1 LLAGAARSL
10 VVEDALAD
18 PAFAMRA
25 TTRALGIGAYSGVPL
40 HHADGRL
47 YGTLCTL
54 HPEARPVQPG
64 ELELLALAGRL
75 IVQMVDRDALRA
87 AERRRTRDLATHAAD
102 LRRAAEVSAAVAMQT
117 DLGAIL
123 DRLVRAAA
131 RGAGLRYLSVLL
143 SDAAGRT
150 LAHAASVGL
159 PAAYTAAID
168 GLVIGP
174 DAGTCG
180 AAADRSETVITEDLR
195 TDPAWDAY
203 RHLARPHGYRAVWS
217 VPLLGEGNRV
227 LGTLGAY
234 QTQPGPPTAHQ
245 REALELYA
253 RLAAV
258 AVESA
263 RARAREERLRR
274 EAVER
279 AAELTTILEQI
290 PDGVI
295 ALDHG
300 GGVRLM
306 NASGRRLAGPVTGDG
321 RPVPE
326 HAATYRLRD
335 AVTGQDLAPAATPL
349 GRALAGEAVHGADLL
364 ARGPADGADRYV
376 RASAVP
382 LYDTDGS
389 PTGAVAVFADVTR
402 ERTLLRDLAASE
414 ERLRAVYHAMA
425 CGVIVLDG
433 DEAIVDANEATRQIL
448 GLDLA
453 VLRAEGFS
461 GLRRRATAVEGTP
474 PGSPETAGVFQAF
487 QVRQPVRDI
496 VVTFMRPD
504 GAERCVHLDI
514 IPLLGDD
521 GRLAQVVLSF
531 IDVTARTRAEAA
543 LRTTEERMRT
553 VVSNAPVVLFALD
566 RDGVYTL
573 SEGRGLAALGLRPG
587 AGVGSSIFEVY
598 RSVPP
603 VLAAVRRAL
612 GGEAHT
618 MVVDVG
624 GIAFETRYTPLY
636 DAEGVVTGVIGVAT
650 DVTERQRLEEELRHC
665 ARHDALTGLPNRTVL
680 HERLREALGVGRDDA
695 GVDDAGVEPTLALL
709 LLDLDGFK
717 EVNDT
722 LGHAHGDALLQQV
735 AARLTQAVRPVDM
748 VARLGG
754 DEFALVVPVA
764 NAVGA
769 EAVATALGIA
779 LEAPFLVEGHTLH
792 LGASIGIALGPAHGR
807 DGATLLRHADVAM
820 YAAKRGGGGG
830 YAVYAPAQDAA
841 LPARLSLIADLR
853 RALAEGALVLHYQPQ
868 VAVDSGRVV
877 GVEALARWPHPTH
890 GFVPPDQFIPLAE
903 GMGLIGALTDWALDT
918 ALRQCR
924 VWRDAGHALVVAVNL
939 SAATLHDPR
948 LPATIARL
956 LRAHGIPAGSLRLEV
971 TESAL
976 MADPARAGVVLAG
989 LAEMG
994 VGISVDDYG
1003 TGYSSLAYLKRLP
1016 VDELKI
1022 DRAFVR
1028 NLTTDEADRTI
1039 VASTIG
1045 LGHSLGLTVVAEG
1058 VEDAVAWAT
1067 LAMLGCDAVQGY
1079 HLGRPMPAAAM
1090 EAWLSERDSE
1100 RQAIPG

>member
-1 LLAGAARSL
+1 
-10 VVEDALAD
+10 
-18 PAFAMRA
+18 
-25 TTRALGIGAYSGVPL
+25 
-40 HHADGRL
+40 
-47 YGTLCTL
+47 
-54 HPEARPVQPG
+54 
-64 ELELLALAGRL
+64 
-75 IVQMVDRDALRA
+75 
-87 AERRRTRDLATHAAD
+87 
-102 LRRAAEVSAAVAMQT
+102 MQT

-131 RGAGLRYLSVLL
+131 RGAGLHYLCVLL
-143 SDAAGRT
+143 SDATGRT
-150 LAHAASVGL
+150 LTHAASVGV

-168 GLVIGP
+168 GLGIGP
-174 DAGTCG
+174 DAGACG
-180 AAADRSETVITEDLR
+180 VAALRGETVITEDLQ
-195 TDPAWDAY
+195 TDPAWDAD

-217 VPLLGEGNRV
+217 VPLLGAEDRV

-245 REALELYA
+245 RETLELYA

-258 AVESA
+258 AVEGA

-279 AAELTTILEQI
+279 AAELTAILDHI

-295 ALDHG
+295 ALDRG
-300 GGVRLM
+300 GHVRLM
-306 NASGRRLAGPVTGDG
+306 NAGGRRLAGPARGDAS
-321 RPVPE
+321 PVPE

-335 AVTGQDLAPAATPL
+335 AVTGQELTPAATPL
-349 GRALAGEAVHGADLL
+349 GRALAGEAVQGADLL
-364 ARGPADGADRYV
+364 ARGPADGADWDV

-382 LYDTDGS
+382 LYDEKGD
-389 PTGAVAVFADVTR
+389 PMGAVGVFADVTR

-414 ERLRAVYHAMA
+414 ERLRTVYHAMA

-433 DEAIVDANEATRQIL
+433 DGTIVDANEAARQIL

-453 VLRAEGFS
+453 TLRAL
-461 GLRRRATAVEGTP
+461 GLRGLRERVTTVDGAPRAPRATPEGW
-474 PGSPETAGVFQAF
+474 
-487 QVRQPVRDI
+487 QVRQPARD
-496 VVTFMRPD
+496 VVVAFTHPD

-514 IPLLGDD
+514 VPLLDD
-521 GRLAQVVLSF
+521 AGRVAQVVLSF
-531 IDVTARTRAEAA
+531 IDVTARARAEAA

-566 RDGVYTL
+566 RDGVCTL
-573 SEGRGLAALGLRPG
+573 SEGRGLAALGRRPG

-598 RSVPP
+598 RAVPP

-618 MVVDVG
+618 TVVVIR

-636 DAEGVVTGVIGVAT
+636 DAAGVVTGVIGVAT
-650 DVTERQRLEEELRHC
+650 DVTERQRLEEKLRHH
-665 ARHDALTGLPNRTVL
+665 ARHDALTGLPNRILL
-680 HERLREALGVGRDDA
+680 HERLREARGGGRDAVGTDDG
-695 GVDDAGVEPTLALL
+695 GVDAAGEEPTLALL

-722 LGHAHGDALLQQV
+722 RGHAHGDVVLQQV
-735 AARLTQAVRPVDM
+735 AARLTQAVRPVDT

-754 DEFALVVPVA
+754 DEFALVIPA
-764 NAVGA
+764 ADAVRA
-769 EAVATALGIA
+769 EAVATALGVA

-807 DGATLLRHADVAM
+807 EGATLLRRADVAM

-853 RALAEGALVLHYQPQ
+853 QALAEGALVLHYQPQ
-868 VAVDSGRVV
+868 IAIDSGRVV
-877 GVEALARWPHPTH
+877 GLEALARWPHPTH

-903 GMGLIGALTDWALDT
+903 GMGLMGALTDWALDT

-948 LPATIARL
+948 LPATITRL
-956 LRAHGIPAGSLRLEV
+956 LHVHGVPAGSLRLEV

-989 LAEMG
+989 LAAVG

-1058 VEDAVAWAT
+1058 VEDAAAWEA
-1067 LAMLGCDAVQGY
+1067 LAMLGCDSMQGY
-1079 HLGRPMPAAAM
+1079 HLGRPMPAGAV
-1090 EAWLSERDSE
+1090 ETWLSARHAER
-1100 RQAIPG
+1100 RAIPG